1 MTRCGHVALAGL
13 PNVGKSSLMNALV
26 GEPLAMVSPKA
37 QATRHPVVGLRTEGE
52 VQYVFHD
59 LPGLLEPRYLLH
71 ERMRALALDTLA
83 QADVVLHLH
92 PGPEAP
98 APDLVTSAHLD
109 RPPRA
114 PVLTVYTK
122 ADLVPAA
129 QRPGGAGAAL
139 WVSSTTGEGIPELLA
154 ALVPLLP
161 EGPFQFAP
169 DDLGTQPMR
178 FFVVEY
184 LREAAFELLEDELP
198 YAFQAEVEEFR
209 EERTPVYIRTTL
221 FVESE
226 SQKGILIGKQGRTLK
241 AIGARARQR
250 LERLL
255 GTPVYLET
263 WVKVLP
269 KWRKSAEALARFGFP
284 RASTEETS

>member
-1 MTRCGHVALAGL
+1 L
-13 PNVGKSSLMNALV
+13 
-26 GEPLAMVSPKA
+26 
-37 QATRHPVVGLRTEGE
+37 
-52 VQYVFHD
+52 Y
-59 LPGLLEPRYLLH
+59 
-71 ERMRALALDTLA
+71 
-83 QADVVLHLH
+83 LH
-92 PGPEAP
+92 PGPDAP
-98 APDLVTSAHLD
+98 APPFLEMARLD
-109 RPPRA
+109 RAPKA

-122 ADLVPAA
+122 ADLVEPARR
-129 QRPGGAGAAL
+129 QSGTDDAL
-139 WVSSTTGEGIPELLA
+139 WVSSETGEGIPELLA
-154 ALVPLLP
+154 RVAAHLP
-161 EGPFQFAP
+161 EGPFQFDP

-221 FVESE
+221 YVESE
-226 SQKGILIGKQGRTLK
+226 SQKGIVIGNKGATLK
-241 AIGARARQR
+241 AIGSRARTR

-255 GTPVYLET
+255 GRAVYLET

-284 RASTEETS
+284 RTSEERP

>member
-1 MTRCGHVALAGL
+1 
-13 PNVGKSSLMNALV
+13 MNALV

-37 QATRHPVVGLRTEGE
+37 QATRVPVVGLRTEGD
-52 VQYVFHD
+52 VQYVLHD

-71 ERMRALALDTLA
+71 ARMRALALETLA
-83 QADVVLHLH
+83 QCDLVLHLH

-98 APDLVTSAHLD
+98 APDFLEVSKLE
-109 RPPRA
+109 RLPKA

-122 ADLVPAA
+122 ADLVP
-129 QRPGGAGAAL
+129 GASGRGDAGEL
-139 WVSSTTGEGIPELLA
+139 WVSSETGAGSPELLA
-154 ALVPLLP
+154 KVATYLP
-161 EGPFQFAP
+161 EAPFQFDP

-221 FVESE
+221 YVETE
-226 SQKGILIGKQGRTLK
+226 SQKGIVIGAKGQTLK
-241 AIGARARQR
+241 AIGAKARTR
-250 LERLL
+250 LEHLL
-255 GTPVYLET
+255 GQKVFLET

-269 KWRKSAEALARFGFP
+269 KWRKSADALTRFGFP
-284 RASTEETS
+284 RSSEEPA

>member
-1 MTRCGHVALAGL
+1 MTKCGHIALAGL

-37 QATRHPVVGLRTEGE
+37 QATRVPVVGLRTDQD
-52 VQYVFHD
+52 VQYVLHD

-71 ERMRALALDTLA
+71 ERMRSLALDTLA
-83 QADVVLHLH
+83 RCDLVLYLH
-92 PGPEAP
+92 PGPDAP
-98 APDLVTSAHLD
+98 APPFLGMAKLD
-109 RPPRA
+109 APPRA
-114 PVLTVYTK
+114 PVITVYTK
-122 ADLVPAA
+122 ADLVPAD
-129 QRPGGAGAAL
+129 RRSDPDAL
-139 WVSSTTGEGIPELLA
+139 WVSAETGEGLPELLA
-154 ALVPLLP
+154 RAASFLP
-161 EGPFQFAP
+161 EAPFEFDP

-226 SQKGILIGKQGRTLK
+226 SQKGIVIGNKGATLK
-241 AIGARARQR
+241 AIGTRARAR
-250 LERLL
+250 LEHLL
-255 GTPVYLET
+255 GRAVYLET

-269 KWRKSAEALARFGFP
+269 KWRKSADALTRFGFP
-284 RASTEETS
+284 RSSEERA

>member
-1 MTRCGHVALAGL
+1 
-13 PNVGKSSLMNALV
+13 MNALV
-26 GEPLAMVSPKA
+26 GQPLAMVSPKA
-37 QATRHPVVGLRTEGE
+37 QATRVPVVGLRTDPD

-71 ERMRALALDTLA
+71 ARMRGLALDTLA
-83 QADVVLHLH
+83 QCDVVLHLH

-98 APDLVTSAHLD
+98 APDFLAVSKLD
-109 RPPRA
+109 RLPKA

-122 ADLVPAA
+122 ADLVPPEGRRSGSAD
-129 QRPGGAGAAL
+129 AL
-139 WVSSTTGEGIPELLA
+139 WVSSESGEGIPALLA
-154 ALVPLLP
+154 RVAEFLP
-161 EGPFQFAP
+161 TREFQYDP

-198 YAFQAEVEEFR
+198 YVFQAEVEEFR

-221 FVESE
+221 FVETE
-226 SQKGILIGKQGRTLK
+226 SQKGILIGNKGATLK
-241 AIGARARQR
+241 AIGARARAR
-250 LERLL
+250 LEGLL
-255 GTPVYLET
+255 GQKVYLET

-269 KWRKSAEALARFGFP
+269 KWRKSADALTRFGFP
-284 RASTEETS
+284 KTPEEPA

>member
-37 QATRHPVVGLRTEGE
+37 QATRVPVVGLRSDAD

-71 ERMRALALDTLA
+71 TRMRALALETLA
-83 QADVVLHLH
+83 KCDVLLHLH

-98 APDLVTSAHLD
+98 APSLREMAKLEHAPKV
-109 RPPRA
+109 

-122 ADLVPAA
+122 ADLVPVD
-129 QRPGGAGAAL
+129 RRTPDGI
-139 WVSSTTGEGIPELLA
+139 WVSSETGEGIPALLQA
-154 ALVPLLP
+154 VAPLLP
-161 EGPFQFAP
+161 EGAFQFEA

-184 LREAAFELLEDELP
+184 LREAAFEMLEDELP
-198 YAFQAEVEEFR
+198 YVFQAEVEEFR

-221 FVESE
+221 YVETQ
-226 SQKGILIGKQGRTLK
+226 SQKGILIGDKGKTLK
-241 AIGARARQR
+241 AIGIKARAR
-250 LERLL
+250 LEHLVGR
-255 GTPVYLET
+255 PVYLET

-269 KWRKSAEALARFGFP
+269 KWRKDADALARFGFP
-284 RASTEETS
+284 RTPEETS

>member
-1 MTRCGHVALAGL
+1 MTKCGHIALAGL

-37 QATRHPVVGLRTEGE
+37 QATRVPVVGLRTEGD

-71 ERMRALALDTLA
+71 ERMRALALETLG
-83 QADVVLHLH
+83 QCDLVLHLH
-92 PGPEAP
+92 PGPDAP
-98 APDLVTSAHLD
+98 APSFLEVAKLG
-109 RPPRA
+109 RAPRA

-122 ADLVPAA
+122 ADLVPEE
-129 QRPGGAGAAL
+129 RRTGARAEDL
-139 WVSSTTGEGIPELLA
+139 WVSSTTGEGIPGLLA
-154 ALVPLLP
+154 RVATYLP
-161 EGPFQFAP
+161 EGPFQFDP

-221 FVESE
+221 FVETE
-226 SQKGILIGKQGRTLK
+226 SQKGIVIGNKGATLK
-241 AIGARARQR
+241 AIGTRARAR
-250 LERLL
+250 LEHLL
-255 GTPVYLET
+255 GRAVYLET

-269 KWRKSAEALARFGFP
+269 KWRKSADALTRFGFP
-284 RASTEETS
+284 RSSEESA

>member
-1 MTRCGHVALAGL
+1 MTKCGHVALAGL

-26 GEPLAMVSPKA
+26 GERLAMVSPKA
-37 QATRHPVVGLRTEGE
+37 QATRVPVVGLRTEGD
-52 VQYVFHD
+52 VQYVLHD

-71 ERMRALALDTLA
+71 ARMRGLALETLGR
-83 QADVVLHLH
+83 ADVVLHLH

-98 APDLVTSAHLD
+98 APPFLEMAKLEH
-109 RPPRA
+109 PPRA

-122 ADLVPAA
+122 ADLVPAEGRGRA
-129 QRPGGAGAAL
+129 RPGEL
-139 WVSSTTGEGIPELLA
+139 WVSSETGEGIPELLA
-154 ALVPLLP
+154 RVAAHLP
-161 EGPFQFAP
+161 ERPFEHDP

-198 YAFQAEVEEFR
+198 YVFQAEVEEYR

-221 FVESE
+221 FVETE
-226 SQKGILIGKQGRTLK
+226 SQKGILIGNKGATLK
-241 AIGARARQR
+241 ALGAKTRAR
-250 LERLL
+250 LEALL
-255 GTPVYLET
+255 GQKVYLET

-269 KWRKSAEALARFGFP
+269 KWRKSADHLTRFGFP
-284 RASTEETS
+284 KTPEEPA